1 MIKHMK
7 ILSKSTVELLKLFYK
22 HPESQFYIQ
31 EIGRLLGKKPGVF
44 QRTLNNLQKDGLL
57 LSEYKANAR
66 FFRINKNY
74 FIYNELKSI
83 IDKSAKICLIVAAF
97 LFCAN
102 FLCAAEK
109 PLSLTEAIQI
119 AYKNNKDIQMQ
130 EQEVAVAGANIMAAA
145 SIFYPQLNLQASY
158 TRNASV
164 LAQNIYS
171 GYINDNLIKLAAS
184 QSIYSG
190 GANMANFKQAKLSL
204 DVQNETLRAKKMDIE
219 FEAKR
224 LYYGLL
230 LAYETERIAKDA
242 LNQAIAHYENVK
254 QMYKHGTASRFDML
268 QSGVQVSLLEPD
280 VVKAGNEIDVL
291 KADLNKLLGRKIDS
305 LVEAEE
311 KLTYTFIGIKEN
323 EFLKTAYLD
332 RPEMRLKSLG
342 IDIDK
347 WEIQMAK
354 SGYRP
359 TVDFLADYSY
369 RTNNLANLIEK
380 KQRNW
385 SAGISVNIPIF
396 EGFSSKAKVEQA
408 LAKYAQAKIDKD
420 NLVDQIAV
428 EIRKACL
435 DLKKSAAIIQSQKD
449 NVGEAKEALRISEV
463 SYANGVAI
471 NLDVLDSQVSLAQ
484 IQRNLASGIYDY
496 LMAQAYLDRSIGKSI
511 IKETKNEKKG

>member
-7 ILSKSTVELLKLFYK
+7 ILNKNAIELLRLFYK
-22 HPESQFYIQ
+22 HPEGQFYIQ

-44 QRTLNNLQKDGLL
+44 QRTLNNLYKDGLL

-66 FFRINKNY
+66 FFRINRNY
-74 FIYNELKSI
+74 FIYHELKSI
-83 IDKSAKICLIVAAF
+83 IEKSAKLCLVIAAF
-97 LFCAN
+97 LFCGN
-102 FLCAAEK
+102 FLYAAEK
-109 PLSLTEAIQI
+109 PLTITEVIQI
-119 AYKNNKDIQMQ
+119 AYKSNKDIQMQ
-130 EQEVAVAGANIMAAA
+130 EQEVAVAKAKVIAAA
-145 SIFYPQLNLQASY
+145 SIFYPQVNLQASY
-158 TRNASV
+158 TRNDSV

-171 GYINDNLIKLAAS
+171 GYLNDHLLKLAAS
-184 QSIYSG
+184 QSLYSG
-190 GANMANFKQAKLSL
+190 GANLANFNQAKLSF
-204 DVQNETLRAKKMDIE
+204 DVQNETLRAKKLDIE
-219 FEAKR
+219 FDAKR

-254 QMYKHGTASRFDML
+254 QMYKHGTASKFDML
-268 QSGVQVSLLEPD
+268 QSGVQVPLLEPD
-280 VVKAGNEIDVL
+280 LVKAQNEIDLL
-291 KADLNKLLGRKIDS
+291 KADLNKLLGSKPD
-305 LVEAEE
+305 LPVETQDN
-311 KLTYTFIGIKEN
+311 LGYTFIGIKEN

-359 TVDFLADYSY
+359 SVDLLAGYSY
-369 RTNNLANLIEK
+369 RSNNLGNLLDR

-385 SAGISVNIPIF
+385 NAGIAVNIPIF
-396 EGFSSKAKVEQA
+396 EGFSTKAKVDA
-408 LAKYAQAKIDKD
+408 AKARYTQAKIDKD
-420 NLVDQIAV
+420 NLVDSIAV
-428 EIRKACL
+428 EVRKACL

-449 NVGEAKEALRISEV
+449 NVEEAKEALRISEV

-511 IKETKNEKKG
+511 IKETKNEKKS